1 MALINCSRRLGL
13 LMVAFVILAFD
24 ALANEGSSM
33 AQRGSPDITN
43 SRLYGPGDVYA
54 NIPVKD
60 EFGRDQLAM
69 FRMWNPDP
77 VAYHEANLEAL
88 NPLLAKVE
96 AHAKKEKSPV
106 VAISASLEAQI
117 ADLSDDDKQ
126 VFLADIGLEEPG
138 LARVIRTGYSLLGLQ
153 TYFTAGEKEVRA
165 WTVKTGSTAPQ
176 AAGVIHTD
184 FERGFIRAE
193 VIAYPDYV
201 AGKGEHGAKEAG
213 KLRVEGKDYVVHDGD
228 VMHFRFNV

>member
-88 NPLLAKVE
+88 NPLLAKVVRKAQADNPGLRFVIGSGRRNGE
-96 AHAKKEKSPV
+96 LQRKAVAWGWSNTRDSPHGSGNAVDLWPLDARGHVTFEPAPLNRIATAMKK
-106 VAISASLEAQI
+106 AA
-117 ADLSDDDKQ
+117 ADLG
-126 VFLADIGLEEPG
+126 VPIRWGGHFLGFKDMDRSHFE
-138 LARVIRTGYSLLGLQ
+138 LA
-153 TYFTAGEKEVRA
+153 
-165 WTVKTGSTAPQ
+165 P
-176 AAGVIHTD
+176 H
-184 FERGFIRAE
+184 
-193 VIAYPDYV
+193 
-201 AGKGEHGAKEAG
+201 
-213 KLRVEGKDYVVHDGD
+213 
-228 VMHFRFNV
+228 